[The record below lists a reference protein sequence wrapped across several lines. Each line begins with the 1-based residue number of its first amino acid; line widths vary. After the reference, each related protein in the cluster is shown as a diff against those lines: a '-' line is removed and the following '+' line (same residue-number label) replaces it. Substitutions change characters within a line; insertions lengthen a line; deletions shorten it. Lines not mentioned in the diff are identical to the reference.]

1 MISEKYFK
9 TLEDANF
16 TSDSI
21 PVYRERINAEVA
33 RKGENASD
41 ELIYIADFLN
51 SANAGALDMIA
62 QGATF
67 NFSDEIG
74 AKFQRNFPQSF
85 YVAVQNDAF
94 DTYKAKNP
102 IKATTSQ
109 VVGALVPTIAEGVY
123 TTFNARR
130 GKVTPLFPE
139 RPIVQALSN
148 KVSKFVKNPIV
159 RSGIYGTTYSVGV
172 DEGTAEERLTK
183 WRPYL
188 TGLAAAGLAIPSV
201 LISRMFGSI
210 GEVVAQYPTQSEGER
225 LANQML
231 EEAMITDADSVEEA
245 LVIAHNAINKN
256 KQLTLADTGQ
266 SSAALLEL
274 VNTLPGKGSKIVRDF
289 LEARAAGRFGRLNSD
304 LVKAFGVEASYF
316 ETLNALIDERKKI
329 AAPLYE
335 EAFTQ
340 NLVDDSGNVVDTKP
354 RTIDLDFEYEIVKNE
369 DGTREVVSI
378 NDLLT
383 RPSVKR
389 AIIKAQEIGLEDGV
403 QLPDVEITEGGLV
416 ITSGP
421 NKGQLVDEA
430 DFKFMHYVKL
440 ALDNEIS
447 ASRQPGT
454 TSLGNVELAKIVDT
468 KNKFVSILDASNE
481 GYRNARKTFAG
492 SVALQEAMDFGLNIF
507 SKKTYESNPE
517 LVISQ
522 MNASEQEAFR
532 NGVFEAVLRKL
543 DTSGENTNQ
552 ALKIIGNKRNRDL
565 LRLSFPD
572 TYPEEQFQEFMGNF
586 TTEIESRAVE
596 VQTLANSRTANRLAL
611 KEKFQDKSM
620 RALQST
626 DLTPQGLINRMLRKD
641 FAKLNYEQQEAMSE
655 RIAEILTETEYDR
668 LVSNLRR
675 GYTFGESFA
684 RVNPL
689 KLGNFFKNLSELSGS
704 PYVLGDLT
712 SQVTDALNLDYE
724 EFGDAAKEKAIDFFT
739 QDEQTKLETSSIDN
753 ARRSMP
759 DSIADQVLP
768 EEKENIASQ
777 LDTML
782 ADIKPSNIPLVPP
795 ITAVTPDSML
805 SETIL
810 PNPKDRE
817 IAERLMA
824 NKGGIGGLA

>member
-1 MISEKYFK
+1 MLSQDYFK
-9 TLEDANF
+9 ILEDAKF
-16 TSDSI
+16 TSESI
-21 PVYRERINAEVA
+21 PIYRERINAKVA
-33 RKGENASD
+33 QQGEDASD
-41 ELIYIADFLN
+41 ELVYIADFLN
-51 SANAGALDMIA
+51 SANAGALDMVG

-74 AKFQRNFPQSF
+74 AKFQKDFPQSF

-94 DTYKAKNP
+94 DTYKSKNP
-102 IKATTSQ
+102 IKASASQ
-109 VVGALVPTIAEGVY
+109 VVGAFVPTIIEGVY
-123 TTFNARR
+123 TAANARR
-130 GKVTPLFPE
+130 GRVVPLFPE
-139 RPIVQALSN
+139 RPLVQALTD
-148 KVSKFVKNPIV
+148 KATKFVKNPLV

-172 DEGTAEERLTK
+172 DEGTAKERLTK

-188 TGLAAAGLAIPSV
+188 TGLAAAALAVPSV
-201 LISRMFGSI
+201 LFSRMFGSI
-210 GEVVAQYPTQSEGER
+210 GEIVAQYPTQAEGEK

-245 LVIAHNAINKN
+245 LVIAHNAMNKN

-289 LEARAAGRFGRLNSD
+289 LEARAGGRFGRLNSD

-316 ETLNALIDERKKI
+316 ETLDALIDERKKI

-335 EAFTQ
+335 ESFTRTMI
-340 NLVDDSGNVVDTKP
+340 DDNGNTTTQP
-354 RTIDLDFEYEIVKNE
+354 RTINLDTEFEIVKND
-369 DGTREVVSI
+369 DGTREVASI
-378 NDLLT
+378 NDLLS
-383 RPSVKR
+383 RPSIRR
-389 AIIKAQEIGLEDGV
+389 AITKASEIGLEDGV
-403 QLPDVEITEGGLV
+403 QLPDVEITDGGLV

-421 NKGQLVDEA
+421 NKGELVDQA
-430 DFKFMHYVKL
+430 DFQFMHYVKL

-447 ASRQPGT
+447 SARKPGA
-454 TSLGNVELAKIVDT
+454 TSLGNVELAKVVDT

-481 GYRNARKTFAG
+481 NYLTARKTFAG
-492 SVALQEAMDFGLNIF
+492 SVAIQEAMDYGLNLF
-507 SKKTYESNPE
+507 TKKTYEGNPE
-517 LVISQ
+517 KVISQ
-522 MNASEQEAFR
+522 MNASEKEAFR
-532 NGVFEAVLRKL
+532 HGVFEAVLRKL
-543 DTSGENTNQ
+543 DTSGENTN
-552 ALKIIGNKRNRDL
+552 AGLKIIGNKRNRDL

-572 TYPEEQFQEFMGNF
+572 TYPEEKFQEFMGNF
-586 TTEIESRAVE
+586 TSEIESRAVE

-675 GYTFGESFA
+675 GYTFGEAFA

-704 PYVLGDLT
+704 PYIIGDVS

-724 EFGDAAKEKAIDFFT
+724 EFGEAAKEKAIDFFT
-739 QDEQTKLETSSIDN
+739 KEEKEKLNTSSIDN
-753 ARRSMP
+753 FNRTVPS
-759 DSIADQVLP
+759 SVADKVQP
-768 EEKENIASQ
+768 KEKQNLADR

-782 ADIKPSNIPLVPP
+782 ASVSQSNMPLVPP
-795 ITAVTPDSML
+795 VTAVTPQSMI
-805 SETIL
+805 SETVL

-817 IAERLMA
+817 LAERLRA
-824 NKGGIGGLA
+824 NKSGIGGLA

>member
-1 MISEKYFK
+1 MLSQDYFK
-9 TLEDANF
+9 ILEDAKF
-16 TSDSI
+16 TSESI
-21 PVYRERINAEVA
+21 PIYRERINAKVA
-33 RKGENASD
+33 QQGEDASD
-41 ELIYIADFLN
+41 ELVYIADFLN
-51 SANAGALDMIA
+51 SANAGALDMVG

-74 AKFQRNFPQSF
+74 AKFQKDFPQSF

-94 DTYKAKNP
+94 DTYKSKNP
-102 IKATTSQ
+102 IRASASQ
-109 VVGALVPTIAEGVY
+109 VVGAFVPTIIEGVY
-123 TTFNARR
+123 TAANARR
-130 GKVTPLFPE
+130 GRVVPLFPE
-139 RPIVQALSN
+139 RPLVQALTD
-148 KVSKFVKNPIV
+148 KATKFVKNPLV

-172 DEGTAEERLTK
+172 DEGTAKERLTK

-188 TGLAAAGLAIPSV
+188 TGLAAAALAVPSV

-210 GEVVAQYPTQSEGER
+210 GEIVAQYPTQAEGEK

-245 LVIAHNAINKN
+245 LVIAHNAMNKN

-289 LEARAAGRFGRLNSD
+289 LEARAGGRFGRLNSD

-316 ETLNALIDERKKI
+316 ETLDALIDERKKI

-335 EAFTQ
+335 ESFTRTMI
-340 NLVDDSGNVVDTKP
+340 DDNGNTTTQP
-354 RTIDLDFEYEIVKNE
+354 RTINLDTEFEIVKND
-369 DGTREVVSI
+369 DGTREVASI
-378 NDLLT
+378 NDLLS
-383 RPSVKR
+383 RPSIRR
-389 AIIKAQEIGLEDGV
+389 AITKASEIGLEDGV
-403 QLPDVEITEGGLV
+403 QLPDVEITDGGLV

-421 NKGQLVDEA
+421 NKGELVDQA
-430 DFKFMHYVKL
+430 DFQFMHYVKL

-447 ASRQPGT
+447 SARKPGA
-454 TSLGNVELAKIVDT
+454 TSLGNVELAKVVDT

-481 GYRNARKTFAG
+481 NYLTARKTFAG
-492 SVALQEAMDFGLNIF
+492 SVAIQEAMDYGLNIF
-507 SKKTYESNPE
+507 TKKTYEGNPE
-517 LVISQ
+517 KVISQ
-522 MNASEQEAFR
+522 MNASEKEAFR

-543 DTSGENTNQ
+543 DTSGENTN
-552 ALKIIGNKRNRDL
+552 AGLKIIGNKRNRDL

-572 TYPEEQFQEFMGNF
+572 TYPEEKFQEFMGNF
-586 TTEIESRAVE
+586 TSEIESRAVE

-675 GYTFGESFA
+675 GYTFGEAFA

-704 PYVLGDLT
+704 PYIIGDVS

-724 EFGDAAKEKAIDFFT
+724 EFGEAAKEKAIDFFT
-739 QDEQTKLETSSIDN
+739 KEEKEKLNTSSIDN
-753 ARRSMP
+753 FNRTVPS
-759 DSIADQVLP
+759 SVADKVQP
-768 EEKENIASQ
+768 KEKQNLADR

-782 ADIKPSNIPLVPP
+782 ASVSQSNMPLVPP
-795 ITAVTPDSML
+795 VTAVTPQSMI
-805 SETIL
+805 SETVL

-817 IAERLMA
+817 LAERLRA
-824 NKGGIGGLA
+824 NKSGIGGLA

>member
-1 MISEKYFK
+1 MLSQDYFK
-9 TLEDANF
+9 ILEDAKF
-16 TSDSI
+16 TSESI
-21 PVYRERINAEVA
+21 PIYRERINAKVA
-33 RKGENASD
+33 QQGEDASD
-41 ELIYIADFLN
+41 ELVYIADFLN
-51 SANAGALDMIA
+51 SANAGALDMVG

-74 AKFQRNFPQSF
+74 AKFQKDFPQSF

-94 DTYKAKNP
+94 DTYKSKNP
-102 IKATTSQ
+102 IKASASQ
-109 VVGALVPTIAEGVY
+109 VVGAFVPTIIEGVY
-123 TTFNARR
+123 TATNARR
-130 GKVTPLFPE
+130 GRVVPLFPE
-139 RPIVQALSN
+139 RPLVQALTD
-148 KVSKFVKNPIV
+148 KATKFVKNPLV

-172 DEGTAEERLTK
+172 DEGTAKERLTK

-188 TGLAAAGLAIPSV
+188 TGLAAAALAVPSV
-201 LISRMFGSI
+201 LFSRMFGSI
-210 GEVVAQYPTQSEGER
+210 GEIVAQYPTQAEGEK

-245 LVIAHNAINKN
+245 LVLAHNAINKN

-289 LEARAAGRFGRLNSD
+289 LEARAGGRFGRLNSD

-316 ETLNALIDERKKI
+316 ETLDALIDERKKI

-335 EAFTQ
+335 ESFTRTMI
-340 NLVDDSGNVVDTKP
+340 DDNGNTTTEP
-354 RTIDLDFEYEIVKNE
+354 RTINLDTEYEIVKN
-369 DGTREVVSI
+369 DDDTREVASI
-378 NDLLT
+378 NDLLS
-383 RPSVKR
+383 RPSIKR
-389 AIIKAQEIGLEDGV
+389 AITKASEIGLEDGV
-403 QLPDVEITEGGLV
+403 QLPDVEITDGGLV

-421 NKGQLVDEA
+421 NKGELVDQA
-430 DFKFMHYVKL
+430 DFQFMHYVKL

-447 ASRQPGT
+447 SARKPGA
-454 TSLGNVELAKIVDT
+454 TSLGNVELAKVVDT

-481 GYRNARKTFAG
+481 NYLTARKTFAG
-492 SVALQEAMDFGLNIF
+492 SVAIQEAMDYGLNLF
-507 SKKTYESNPE
+507 TKKTYEGNPE
-517 LVISQ
+517 KVISQ
-522 MNASEQEAFR
+522 MNASEKEAFR

-543 DTSGENTNQ
+543 DTSGENTN
-552 ALKIIGNKRNRDL
+552 AGLKIIGNKRNRDL

-572 TYPEEQFQEFMGNF
+572 TYPEEKFQEFMGNF
-586 TTEIESRAVE
+586 TSEIESRAVE

-675 GYTFGESFA
+675 GYTFGEAFA

-689 KLGNFFKNLSELSGS
+689 KLGNFFKNLSELLDS
-704 PYVLGDLT
+704 PYIIGDVS

-724 EFGDAAKEKAIDFFT
+724 EFGEAAKEKAIDFFT
-739 QDEQTKLETSSIDN
+739 KEEKEKLNTSSIDN
-753 ARRSMP
+753 FKRTVPS
-759 DSIADQVLP
+759 SVADKILP
-768 EEKENIASQ
+768 KEKENLASQ

-782 ADIKPSNIPLVPP
+782 ANLTPSNIPLVPP
-795 ITAVTPDSML
+795 VTAVTPQSMI

-817 IAERLMA
+817 LAERLMA
-824 NKGGIGGLA
+824 NKSGIGGLA

>member
-9 TLEDANF
+9 TLQDANF
-16 TSDSI
+16 TSESI
-21 PVYRERINAEVA
+21 PIYRERINAEITK
-33 RKGENASD
+33 KGENASD
-41 ELIYIADFLN
+41 ELIYISDFLN

-74 AKFQRNFPQSF
+74 AKFQKNFPQNF

-94 DTYKAKNP
+94 NTYKAKNP
-102 IKATTSQ
+102 IRASASQ
-109 VVGALVPTIAEGVY
+109 VVGAFVPTIIEGVY
-123 TTFNARR
+123 TATNARR
-130 GKVTPLFPE
+130 GRVVPLFPE
-139 RPIVQALSN
+139 RPMVQALTD
-148 KVSKFVKNPIV
+148 KATKFVKNPLV

-172 DEGTAEERLTK
+172 DEGTTKERLTK

-201 LISRMFGSI
+201 ILSRLFGSI
-210 GEVVAQYPTQSEGER
+210 GEIVAQYPTQSEGKR

-245 LVIAHNAINKN
+245 LVIAHNAMNKN

-316 ETLNALIDERKKI
+316 ETLDALIDERKRI

-340 NLVDDSGNVVDTKP
+340 NLVDDSGTVIDTKP

-369 DGTREVVSI
+369 DGTREVASV

-389 AIIKAQEIGLEDGV
+389 AIVKAQEIGLEDGV
-403 QLPDVEITEGGLV
+403 QLPDVEITKGGLV

-421 NKGQLVDEA
+421 NKGQLVDES

-447 ASRQPGT
+447 ASRQPGA

-481 GYRNARKTFAG
+481 AYRNARKTFAG
-492 SVALQEAMDFGLNIF
+492 SVALQESMDFGLNIF
-507 SKKTYESNPE
+507 SKKTYEGNPE

-522 MNASEQEAFR
+522 MNASEKEAFR

-572 TYPEEQFQEFMGNF
+572 TYPEEQFQEFMANF
-586 TTEIESRAVE
+586 TSEIESRAVE

-655 RIAEILTETEYDR
+655 RIAKILTETEYDR

-689 KLGNFFKNLSELSGS
+689 KLGNFFKNLSELTNS
-704 PYVLGDLT
+704 PYVLGDLS
-712 SQVTDALNLDYE
+712 SQVTDSLNLDYE

-739 QDEQTKLETSSIDN
+739 QDEQIKLETTSTDN

-759 DSIADQVLP
+759 DSIAEQVLP
-768 EEKENIASQ
+768 QEKENIANR

-782 ADIKPSNIPLVPP
+782 ANIKPSNIPLVPP
-795 ITAVTPDSML
+795 ATAVTPASMI

-817 IAERLMA
+817 LAERLAA